1 MAQLDRFFQVLM
13 EREALELRM
22 QTHGGMALRFADG
35 ERSIYSKPLEPA
47 TLSALLREV
56 MGDDHFLELRSTKQS
71 RFRYRSPHGT
81 VQGEVTFN
89 DGLLQASFQPEK
101 QPAPGPTGADGGA
114 ATGLAAAASAGA
126 PAAAGD
132 AADPEPL
139 EGPPAQRSAAEQQ
152 VETRVPE
159 SAAVGAPR
167 IQDLMRRMI
176 DQRASDLHL
185 TSGLAPALRVDG
197 QIEILSQLP
206 ALPAEQ
212 LEALLMEITPERNRE
227 EFQRRH
233 DTDFAYV
240 FGAEARFRINL
251 FCDRF
256 GIGAVMRLIPSRI
269 LTCEQLGVPAAVRQL
284 TALSK
289 GFVVVA
295 GPTGC
300 GKSTTL
306 AALIDLINET
316 RHDHIITIEDPVEFV
331 HQHKSCLIH
340 QREVYAH
347 TDSFRDALRAALR
360 EDPDIVLVGEMRDLE
375 TISIAIE
382 TAETGHLVFGT
393 LHTNTAASTVD
404 RIIDQFPADRQ
415 AQIRTM
421 LSESLRGV
429 VCQTLLRSKGGGRV
443 AAFEVLICNRAV
455 RNLIREGK
463 TFQIPSVMQTQKST
477 GNQLLNDALL
487 ELIKS
492 DVVTPEAAYRT
503 SVDKESFAG
512 QLRRAN
518 IKVEGVR
525 EQDWQFD

>member
-1 MAQLDRFFQVLM
+1 
-13 EREALELRM
+13 
-22 QTHGGMALRFADG
+22 G

-56 MGDDHFLELRSTKQS
+56 MGDDHFLELGSTNQS

-81 VQGEVTFN
+81 VQGQVTLS

-101 QPAPGPTGADGGA
+101 QPVSGPPGAPGGAVA
-114 ATGLAAAASAGA
+114 A
-126 PAAAGD
+126 PAAVEIAGVPAGAAAEPIAIPPSPRTAAPPAAPSTPAAPRGVVEQRAETR
-132 AADPEPL
+132 AAD
-139 EGPPAQRSAAEQQ
+139 SD
-152 VETRVPE
+152 
-159 SAAVGAPR
+159 AVGAPR
-167 IQDLMRRMI
+167 IQDLMRLMI
-176 DQRASDLHL
+176 DQGASDLHL

-197 QIEILSQLP
+197 QIEILSHLP
-206 ALPAEQ
+206 ALPTEQ

-227 EFQRRH
+227 EFQRRR

-269 LTCEQLGVPAAVRQL
+269 LSCDQLGVPAAVRQL
-284 TALSK
+284 TALNK

-295 GPTGC
+295 GPTGS

-306 AALIDLINET
+306 AALIDLVNET

-331 HQHKSCLIH
+331 HGHKQCLIH
-340 QREVYAH
+340 QREVYSH
-347 TDSFRDALRAALR
+347 TSGFRDALRAALR

-415 AQIRTM
+415 AQIRAM

-429 VCQTLLRSKGGGRV
+429 VCQTLLRRKSGGRV

-463 TFQIPSVMQTQKST
+463 TFQIPSVMQTQKSS
-477 GNQLLNDALL
+477 GNQLLNDSLL

-492 DVVTPEAAYRT
+492 DVVTPEDAYRT